1 MHAGN
6 LRAAGLVTSQK
17 NAQGPRPP
25 GVISSFEPRMVW
37 IRRRAISVR
46 GILVPCLVFGGVTGA
61 AQALQ
66 VPRFAPQRRRTL
78 QFPAVVDMGSLVEPD
93 QADAASLVPVASIVQ
108 RPRAGA
114 TVAPPNECPSR
125 RAQTWWH
132 LFLCRASSA
141 KHSIVD
147 VASLSSSRPYGPD
160 EISKT
165 APMKPDIR

>member
-1 MHAGN
+1 MQETCAQ
-6 LRAAGLVTSQK
+6 LASSPRKK

-25 GVISSFEPRMVW
+25 GVISSFEPRLVW
-37 IRRRAISVR
+37 IGRRAISVR
-46 GILVPCLVFGGVTGA
+46 GILAPCLVFGGVTGA

-78 QFPAVVDMGSLVEPD
+78 QFPAVVDIGTLAEPD
-93 QADAASLVPVASIVQ
+93 QADAASLALVASIVQ
-108 RPRAGA
+108 RPGAGA

-125 RAQTWWH
+125 RAQT
-132 LFLCRASSA
+132 C
-141 KHSIVD
+141 IVE

-165 APMKPDIR
+165 APVKPDIR